1 MHSDAKTRALM
12 SGLILG
18 YLAVTGLL
26 FVFAWLAFLNNNGV
40 VVHEKYNWYVTALYL
55 FLTIFLDRT
64 YSAFRVSYLK
74 PRHLIFS
81 QQVASFVAVFLVY
94 AIVSAVWAVLLSPVP
109 FLLLLLAQTLVN
121 VLWSYAADALLFHF
135 HAPLRTYVL
144 YGNKDDL
151 VRLSE
156 IYRFTRKFH
165 VVKELAVTPDTVTQV
180 LAETPDAQA
189 LFVVGVS
196 EEIRNRL
203 MMYCLEHSIE
213 GFFQPE
219 IQDNIQV
226 GAKQVYSFGM
236 PLMGVGVPMPDPFY
250 MIVKRVLAFFFAL
263 IFLVLVSPILI
274 GAALAIRVFDPTG
287 PVIFTQQRMGRNL
300 KPFTCYKFRTMSVM
314 APHDCPALA
323 MDANSYLSPLGR
335 FLRESSIDE
344 LPQILNILKGD
355 MCFIGPR
362 PLAMTE
368 SKLISQR
375 KLLGIYQ
382 LYPGISGLA
391 QVSGRNAVNDAEK
404 VTFDYEYLVKFS
416 PLLDIKI
423 FFKTVLFVL
432 MRNGVYVKKT
442 GRHPQ

>member
-226 GAKQVYSFGM
+226 GAKQVYSFGI

>member
-1 MHSDAKTRALM
+1 MQSDAKTRALM
-12 SGLILG
+12 SVLIIG
-18 YLAVTGLL
+18 YFIATEVL
-26 FVFAWLAFLNNNGV
+26 FVFAWFAFLENNGIV
-40 VVHEKYNWYVTALYL
+40 IYDKYNWYVTALYL
-55 FLTIFLDRT
+55 VLTAFLDRT

-74 PRHLIFS
+74 PRRLIFS

-94 AIVSAVWAVLLSPVP
+94 ALVSAVWAVLLSPVP

-121 VLWSYAADALLFHF
+121 VLWSYAADVLWFHF

-203 MMYCLEHSIE
+203 MMHCLEHSVE

-219 IQDNIQV
+219 IQDIIQA
-226 GAKQVYSFGM
+226 GAKQIHSFGT
-236 PLMGVGVPMPDPFY
+236 PLMGVGVPTPDPLY
-250 MIVKRVLAFFFAL
+250 MIVKRFLAFFFAL
-263 IFLVLVSPILI
+263 ILLILVSPILI
-274 GAALAIRVFDPTG
+274 GAALAIRIFDPTG

-300 KPFTCYKFRTMSVM
+300 KPFTCYKFRTMSVK
-314 APHDCPALA
+314 APHDCHPRYF
-323 MDANSYLSPLGR
+323 DAKAFLSPLGS

-344 LPQILNILKGD
+344 LPQIFNILKGD

-362 PLAMTE
+362 PVPLTE
-368 SKLISQR
+368 KELIAHR
-375 KLLGIYQ
+375 AAIGVYR

-404 VTFDYEYLVKFS
+404 LLFDYEYLEKFS

-442 GRHPQ
+442 GKRA

>member
-1 MHSDAKTRALM
+1 M
-12 SGLILG
+12 
-18 YLAVTGLL
+18 YLVL
-26 FVFAWLAFLNNNGV
+26 
-40 VVHEKYNWYVTALYL
+40 TA
-55 FLTIFLDRT
+55 FLDRT

-74 PRHLIFS
+74 PRRLIFS

-94 AIVSAVWAVLLSPVP
+94 ALVSAVWAVLLSPMP
-109 FLLLLLAQTLVN
+109 FIVLLLAQTLVN
-121 VLWSYAADALLFHF
+121 VLWSYAADALWFHF

-144 YGNKDDL
+144 YRNKDDL

-180 LAETPDAQA
+180 LAETPDAQV

-203 MMYCLEHSIE
+203 MMHCLEHSVE

-219 IQDNIQV
+219 IQDIIQA
-226 GAKQVYSFGM
+226 GAKQIHSFGT
-236 PLMGVGVPMPDPFY
+236 PLMGVGVPKPDPLY
-250 MIVKRVLAFFFAL
+250 MIVKRFLAFFFAL
-263 IFLVLVSPILI
+263 ILLILVSPILI
-274 GAALAIRVFDPTG
+274 GAALAIRIFDPTG

-300 KPFTCYKFRTMSVM
+300 KPFTCYKFRTMSVK
-314 APHDCPALA
+314 APHDCHPRDF
-323 MDANSYLSPLGR
+323 DAKAFLSPLGS

-344 LPQILNILKGD
+344 LPQIFNILKGD

-362 PLAMTE
+362 PVPLTE
-368 SKLISQR
+368 KELIAHR
-375 KLLGIYQ
+375 AAIGVYR

-404 VTFDYEYLVKFS
+404 LLFDYEYLEKFS

-442 GRHPQ
+442 GWRDQ

>member
-1 MHSDAKTRALM
+1 MQSDAKTRALM
-12 SGLILG
+12 SVLIIG
-18 YLAVTGLL
+18 YFIATLVL
-26 FVFAWLAFLNNNGV
+26 FVFAWFAFLENNGIV
-40 VVHEKYNWYVTALYL
+40 IYDKYNWYVTALYL
-55 FLTIFLDRT
+55 VLTAFLDRT

-74 PRHLIFS
+74 PRRLIFS

-94 AIVSAVWAVLLSPVP
+94 ALVSAVWAVLLSPMP
-109 FLLLLLAQTLVN
+109 FIVLLLAQTLVN
-121 VLWSYAADALLFHF
+121 VLWSYAADALWFHF
-135 HAPLRTYVL
+135 HAPLRAYVL
-144 YGNKDDL
+144 YRNKDDL

-165 VVKELAVTPDTVTQV
+165 VVKELAVAPDSVTQV

-203 MMYCLEHSIE
+203 MMHCLEHSVE
-213 GFFQPE
+213 GFFQPG
-219 IQDNIQV
+219 IQDIIQA
-226 GAKQVYSFGM
+226 GAKQIHSFGT
-236 PLMGVGVPMPDPFY
+236 PLMGVGVPTPDPLY
-250 MIVKRVLAFFFAL
+250 MIVKRILAFFFAL
-263 IFLVLVSPILI
+263 VLLILVSPILI

-300 KPFTCYKFRTMSVM
+300 KPFTCYKFRTMSVK
-314 APHDCPALA
+314 APHDCHPRDF
-323 MDANSYLSPLGR
+323 DAKAFLSPLGS

-344 LPQILNILKGD
+344 LPQIFNILKGD

-362 PLAMTE
+362 PVPLTE
-368 SKLISQR
+368 KELIALR
-375 KLLGIYQ
+375 ATIGVYR

-404 VTFDYEYLVKFS
+404 LFFDYEYLEKFS

-432 MRNGVYVKKT
+432 MQTGVYVKKT
-442 GRHPQ
+442 GKKE

>member
-1 MHSDAKTRALM
+1 MQSDAKTRALM
-12 SGLILG
+12 SVLIIS
-18 YLAVTGLL
+18 YFIATGVL
-26 FVFAWLAFLNNNGV
+26 FAFAWFAFLENNGIV
-40 VVHEKYNWYVTALYL
+40 IYDKYNWYVTALYL
-55 FLTIFLDRT
+55 VLTAFLDRV

-74 PRHLIFS
+74 PRRLIFS

-94 AIVSAVWAVLLSPVP
+94 ALVSAVWAVLLSPMP
-109 FLLLLLAQTLVN
+109 FIVLLLAQTLVN
-121 VLWSYAADALLFHF
+121 VLWSYAADALWFHL

-144 YGNKDDL
+144 YRNKDDL

-180 LAETPDAQA
+180 LAEAPDAQA
-189 LFVVGVS
+189 LFVVGAS

-203 MMYCLEHSIE
+203 MMHCLEHSIE

-219 IQDNIQV
+219 IQDIIQA
-226 GAKQVYSFGM
+226 GAKQIHSFGI
-236 PLMGVGVPMPDPFY
+236 PLMGVGVPTPGPFY
-250 MIVKRVLAFFFAL
+250 MIVKRILAFFFAL

-274 GAALAIRVFDPTG
+274 GAALAIRIFDPTG

-300 KPFTCYKFRTMSVM
+300 KPFTCYKFRTMSVK
-314 APHDCPALA
+314 APHDCHQRDF
-323 MDANSYLSPLGR
+323 DAKAFVTPLGS

-344 LPQILNILKGD
+344 LPQVFNILKGD

-362 PLAMTE
+362 PIQLTE
-368 SKLISQR
+368 KELIEHR
-375 KLLGIYQ
+375 ATIGIYQ

-391 QVSGRNAVNDAEK
+391 QVSGRNTVNDVAK
-404 VTFDYEYLVKFS
+404 LLFDYEYLEKFS

-423 FFKTVLFVL
+423 VFKTVLFVL
-432 MRNGVYVKKT
+432 MRSGVYVKKA
-442 GRHPQ
+442 GKKA